1 MTTTINKK
9 KTGTIKLM
17 AIDLD
22 GTLLNSDH
30 KMSEATA
37 TALKAAM
44 AQGVKVVLATGKTRH
59 SATALIERLG
69 LDTPGI
75 YVQGLVISYPDGTER
90 HLGTLDPALLRR
102 LVTFAE
108 ERGFIPMMYSG
119 KRLIARHETIEAA
132 ELTQQYDEPLP
143 EFVGPLQNMLGDL
156 PINKVMF
163 AGNGAKAITA
173 LRWQIAQMLD
183 GKGRLVQA
191 LPEALEL
198 LPMGA
203 SKGTALRTLLKDLGI
218 EPAEVLAIGDG
229 ENDIEMIQMAGIGVA
244 MGNANEKLKAIANAT
259 VADNDHDG
267 VAEAVYQFVI
277 KDTAQAEPA
286 GVTAGDSKEQES

>member
-9 KTGTIKLM
+9 KTGSIKLI

-30 KMSEATA
+30 KMTEGNQ

-59 SATALIERLG
+59 SATTLIERLG

-90 HLGTLDPALLRR
+90 HLGTLDPAFLRR
-102 LVTFAE
+102 LVTFVE

-119 KRLIARHETIEAA
+119 RRLIARHETIEAA

-143 EFVGPLQNMLGDL
+143 EFVGPLQNMLDDL

-173 LRWQIAQMLD
+173 LRWQLAQMLD

-198 LPMGA
+198 LPIGA
-203 SKGTALRTLLKDLGI
+203 SKGTALRLLLKDLGI
-218 EPAEVLAIGDG
+218 EPGEVLAIGDG
-229 ENDIEMIQMAGIGVA
+229 ENDIEMIQMAGVGVA
-244 MGNANEKLKAIANAT
+244 MGNASEKLKAVANAIVT
-259 VADNDHDG
+259 DNDHDG

-277 KDTAQAEPA
+277 KDAAQAEPA
-286 GVTAGDSKEQES
+286 AVTMGDSKERKS